1 MMQRY
6 VALHAGLNNGV
17 RIKLMTIR
25 PTYQQ
30 LVKNNFELEKEVIT
44 LNHLTKELID
54 DLNTQYLL
62 VTTLNIELGYKG
74 LH

>member
-1 MMQRY
+1 
-6 VALHAGLNNGV
+6 
-17 RIKLMTIR
+17 MTIR

-30 LVKNNFELEKEVIT
+30 LVKDNFELQKEVIT
-44 LNHLTKELID
+44 LNNLTKELIN

-62 VTTLNIELGYKG
+62 VTTLNVELGYKG

>member
-1 MMQRY
+1 
-6 VALHAGLNNGV
+6 
-17 RIKLMTIR
+17 MTIR

-30 LVKNNFELEKEVIT
+30 LVKDNFELEKEVIT

-62 VTTLNIELGYKG
+62 VTTLNIELGYRG